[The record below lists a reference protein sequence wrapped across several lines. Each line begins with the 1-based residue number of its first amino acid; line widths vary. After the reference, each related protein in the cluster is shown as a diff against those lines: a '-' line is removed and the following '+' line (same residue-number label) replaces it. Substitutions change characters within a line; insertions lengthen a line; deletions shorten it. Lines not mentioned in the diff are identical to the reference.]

1 MIVIEN
7 LKKTFGEKTAV
18 DIESLTIRQGEM
30 VGLVG
35 NNGAGKTTLF
45 RLLLDLLKADEGG
58 HRPQDAAEGAGEPR
72 RK

>member
-45 RLLLDLLKADEGG
+45 RLLLDLLKADE
-58 HRPQDAAEGAGEPR
+58 
-72 RK
+72 